1 MSSLTIYQKEAWYD
15 LISVWRTPGFVIPA
29 LAFPVVFYLFFG
41 VMFSPAG
48 SMSHAAYMLVTY
60 SCFGIMGPA
69 MFNFAMNIASDRAQ
83 GWLTLKRL
91 SPMPVSAYLLAKMA
105 TSLVFAMLIIL
116 MLFSVAA
123 IFGDVRLE
131 QGQWLGLALLLLVG
145 TVPFAL
151 IGLLLGL
158 TLSDKAA
165 PGVVNLLYLPM
176 AFLSGLWLPINL
188 LPQFLQQLAW
198 LWPSYHLSQLGLKL
212 LAMDQGNAW
221 QLHLVIL
228 LLTTG
233 ILVMINLWIFRRY
246 AGAKS

>member
-1 MSSLTIYQKEAWYD
+1 MSTIAIYQKEAWYD
-15 LISVWRTPGFVIPA
+15 LVNVWRTPGFVLPA
-29 LAFPVVFYLFFG
+29 LAFPLVFYLFFG
-41 VMFSPAG
+41 VLFSPSG
-48 SMSHAAYMLVTY
+48 SSSHAAYLLATY

-91 SPMPVSAYLLAKMA
+91 SPMPFSAYLLAKMA
-105 TSLVFAMLIIL
+105 TSLVFALLIIVL
-116 MLFSVAA
+116 LFSAA
-123 IFGDVRLE
+123 ALFGEVRLYHS
-131 QGQWLGLALLLLVG
+131 QWLGLALLMLIG

-176 AFLSGLWLPINL
+176 AFLSGLWIPVAMLPH
-188 LPQFLQQLAW
+188 FMQQLAW

-212 LAMDQGNAW
+212 LAMDQGHAAL
-221 QLHLVIL
+221 LHLALL
-228 LLTTG
+228 LLTTAVLTLLC
-233 ILVMINLWIFRRY
+233 LVVFRRVI
-246 AGAKS
+246 GAK